1 MVDRA
6 QHNCRSQVLGEKIP
20 LQSHDVD
27 EYSRILGMAACRGA
41 ISPLDRLIDYR
52 WLGLAGP
59 APDKAAPP
67 LIPLRPGRAALI
79 GLIGGVVSGLM
90 LGRLGRSLPDE
101 WFAGMTTRDAV
112 SVHLQMML
120 AAIWVQAPLAILAAL
135 AVPSLRTIHALF
147 AANVAGLVMAIAI
160 ALSLV
165 VRGAPVTLL
174 MTVQYIISPVV
185 IGGTVLAL
193 PAALLTEL
201 ITTFVLSRRLPS
213 LRLRPYR

>member
-1 MVDRA
+1 M
-6 QHNCRSQVLGEKIP
+6 P
-20 LQSHDVD
+20 LWCT
-27 EYSRILGMAACRGA
+27 YNI
-41 ISPLDRLIDYR
+41 
-52 WLGLAGP
+52 
-59 APDKAAPP
+59 
-67 LIPLRPGRAALI
+67 
-79 GLIGGVVSGLM
+79 
-90 LGRLGRSLPDE
+90 
-101 WFAGMTTRDAV
+101 
-112 SVHLQMML
+112 QMML

-165 VRGAPVTLL
+165 VRGAPVTLQ

-201 ITTFVLSRRLPS
+201 ITTYRL
-213 LRLRPYR
+213 YRDAYPLCDFGHIVELL